1 MANDTNY
8 YLFKILTEDLGDK
21 RYLKKSDYKKYTLPI
36 ATHTTLGGIKVGS
49 GLSIDSS
56 TGVLTANVQTWSS
69 LTGKP
74 FSSVNTTD
82 FTTTSGILSINNAT
96 WAKKSDVSNSLS
108 EYYTKEQVDSLV
120 SNLKKAIITVVP
132 TLPATGKEGI
142 IYLVGTSAPYEQYV
156 WEGSAWIDL
165 GSTEIDLSN
174 YVNTASTLTANQ
186 IVLGDGTKKVK
197 ASGKTIASSVTNDA
211 TSVPT
216 SQAVKTYADTEL
228 VKKQDKLSQAQMNA
242 VNSGITASDVARYDA
257 YGSTKQNVLNTEQLD
272 AVNSGIT
279 KAKVSKYDGYDAQIK
294 LKQNILHTEGSAIY
308 KNQDNSIYLS
318 SKLTGMS
325 NIAVVNCQNDESET
339 NGEKNKFTGYLT
351 NTLIVPTGDDS
362 NLLTTSLV
370 VYAGKRIT
378 VGADTI
384 ATSVENAFNIWIN
397 YWINAHQATKPSL
410 KAIANETMG
419 WEGFHFPQFI
429 NWQNWK
435 IEYKKESVITFSND
449 NTGNGIVFRLS
460 SANVK
465 TDESGKVSYQAE
477 INLFDILEGEYG
489 DEQLCINAI
498 ADFLADE
505 TGDTV
510 DNAKLY
516 AKSAYLKIRLSF
528 TFEYDAHDIINVKLN
543 SSLYVMPD

>member
-1 MANDTNY
+1 MANNANF
-8 YLFKILTEDLGDK
+8 YLFKVLTEDLGDK
-21 RYLKKSDYKKYTLPI
+21 RYLKKSDYNAYVLPI
-36 ATHTTLGGIKVGS
+36 ASATKLGGIKVGS
-49 GLSIDSS
+49 GLSINSE
-56 TGVLTANVQTWSS
+56 GVLTANVQAWSS

-96 WAKKSDVSNSLS
+96 WAKKSDVSNSLNG
-108 EYYTKEQVDSLV
+108 YYTKGQVDNLL
-120 SNLKKAIITVVP
+120 SNLKKATITVVD
-132 TLPATGKEGI
+132 TLPTTGSEGI

-174 YVNTASTLTANQ
+174 YVNTTGTLTANQ

-211 TSVPT
+211 NSVPT

-228 VKKQDKLSQAQMNA
+228 AKKQDKLSQAQMNA
-242 VNSGITASDVARYDA
+242 VNSGITASKVATYDA
-257 YGSTKQNVLNTEQLD
+257 YGTNKQDNLNGTQLE
-272 AVNSGIT
+272 AVNSGINST
-279 KAKVSKYDGYDAQIK
+279 KVSKYDGYDAQIK
-294 LKQNILHTEGSAIY
+294 SKQGNLKTEGSAIY
-308 KNQDNSIYLS
+308 KNLDDSIYLS

-325 NIAVVNCQNDESET
+325 NIAVVNCQNDENET

-351 NTLIVPTGDDS
+351 NTLIVPTGTRS
-362 NLLTTSLV
+362 GLLTTSLV
-370 VYAGKRIT
+370 VYAGRRIT
-378 VGADTI
+378 VGADTV
-384 ATSVENAFNIWIN
+384 ATSVANAFYIWIN
-397 YWINAHQATKPSL
+397 YWVNAQATKPSL
-410 KAIANETMG
+410 IAIANETMG

-429 NWQNWK
+429 NWQDWK

-477 INLFDILEGEYG
+477 VNLFDILEGEYNT
-489 DEQLCINAI
+489 EQLCINAI
-498 ADFLADE
+498 ADFLANE

-528 TFEYDAHDIINVKLN
+528 TYQYDAHDIIDIKLN
-543 SSLYVMPD
+543 SSLYVMPN

>member
-1 MANDTNY
+1 MANDANC

-56 TGVLTANVQTWSS
+56 TGVLTANVQAWSS

-74 FSSVNTTD
+74 FSSVNPTD

-96 WAKKSDVSNSLS
+96 WAKKSDVSDSLS

-120 SNLKKAIITVVP
+120 SNLKKATITVVP
-132 TLPATGKEGI
+132 TLPATGEEGI

-174 YVNTASTLTANQ
+174 YVNTTGTLTAEH
-186 IVLGDGTKKVK
+186 IILGDGTKKVK

-211 TSVPT
+211 NSVPT
-216 SQAVKTYADTEL
+216 SQAVKTYANAEL
-228 VKKQDKLSQAQMNA
+228 AKKQDKLSTAQMNA
-242 VNSGITASDVARYDA
+242 VNSGITASKVATYDGYA
-257 YGSTKQNVLNTEQLD
+257 DGKQDKLTEAQLN

-279 KAKVSKYDGYDAQIK
+279 GAKVAKYDAYATN
-294 LKQNILHTEGSAIY
+294 KQNKLNTNGSAIHI
-308 KNQDNSIYLS
+308 NDEDSIYLS
-318 SKLTGMS
+318 SVKTEMAD
-325 NIAVVNCQNDESET
+325 IAVVNCQDLDGSGN
-339 NGEKNKFTGYLT
+339 FTGFIT
-351 NTLIVPTGDDS
+351 NTLGTFS
-362 NLLTTSLV
+362 TLTI
-370 VYAGKRIT
+370 YAGEGTT
-378 VGADTI
+378 VNADTL
-384 ATSVENAFNIWIN
+384 ATNVKNVFNVWIN
-397 YWINAHQATKPSL
+397 YWVNANGFLTE
-410 KAIANETMG
+410 ETMN
-419 WEGFHFPQFI
+419 WAGFHFPQFI
-429 NWQNWK
+429 NWGGWE
-435 IEYKKESVITFSND
+435 IIYKNNDTVLTTSN
-449 NTGNGIVFRLS
+449 GNGIVFRLS

-465 TDESGKVSYQAE
+465 ADENENKSGKVSYQAE
-477 INLFDILEGEYG
+477 INLFDILEGEY
-489 DEQLCINAI
+489 DTEQLCINAI
-498 ADFLADE
+498 ADFLANE

-510 DNAKLY
+510 NNAKLY

-528 TFEYDAHDIINVKLN
+528 TYQYDAHDIINVKLN

>member
-1 MANDTNY
+1 MANYED

-56 TGVLTANVQTWSS
+56 TGVLTANVQAWSS

-108 EYYTKEQVDSLV
+108 EYYTKKQVDSLV
-120 SNLKKAIITVVP
+120 SNLKKATITVVP
-132 TLPATGKEGI
+132 TLPATGEEGI

-174 YVNTASTLTANQ
+174 YVNTTGTLTADH
-186 IVLGDGTKKVK
+186 IILGDGTKKVK

-211 TSVPT
+211 NSVPT
-216 SQAVKTYADTEL
+216 SHAVKTYADTEL
-228 VKKQDKLSQAQMNA
+228 AKKQDKLTQAQMNA
-242 VNSGITASDVARYDA
+242 VNSGITAFKVAAYDA
-257 YGSTKQNVLNTEQLD
+257 YADGKQDTLNATQLE

-279 KAKVSKYDGYDAQIK
+279 GAKVAKYDAYATN
-294 LKQNILHTEGSAIY
+294 KQNKLNTNGSAIHT
-308 KNQDNSIYLS
+308 NANDSIYLS
-318 SKLTGMS
+318 SADTQP
-325 NIAVVNCQNDESET
+325 NDITIVNCHIRNIDEPEI
-339 NGEKNKFTGYLT
+339 GFIT
-351 NTLIVPTGDDS
+351 NTLNAPISIVI
-362 NLLTTSLV
+362 
-370 VYAGKRIT
+370 YAGKGI
-378 VGADTI
+378 VVDTDGM
-384 ATSVENAFNIWIN
+384 ATSVGNAFNLWIN
-397 YWINAHQATKPSL
+397 YWRAANESTNASI
-410 KAIANETMG
+410 KAIADETMQ
-419 WEGFHFPQFI
+419 WSGFHFPQFI
-429 NWQNWK
+429 NWMNWK
-435 IEYKKESVITFSND
+435 IEYKKSNGTVISLANINED
-449 NTGNGIVFRLS
+449 ENIMFRLS
-460 SANVK
+460 SLSTIDN
-465 TDESGKVSYQAE
+465 SGKVSYQAE
-477 INLFDILEGEYG
+477 INLFDILESEY
-489 DEQLCINAI
+489 DTEQLCINAI
-498 ADFLADE
+498 ADFLANE

-528 TFEYDAHDIINVKLN
+528 AYQYYAHDIINVKLN

>member
-1 MANDTNY
+1 MANDANY

-21 RYLKKSDYKKYTLPI
+21 RYLKKSDYEKYTLPI

-56 TGVLTANVQTWSS
+56 TGVLTANVQAWSS

-108 EYYTKEQVDSLV
+108 EYYTKGQVDSLV
-120 SNLKKAIITVVP
+120 SNLKKATITVVP
-132 TLPATGKEGI
+132 TLPATGEEGI

-174 YVNTASTLTANQ
+174 YVNTTGTLTANQ

-211 TSVPT
+211 NSVPT
-216 SQAVKTYADTEL
+216 SHAVKTYADAEL
-228 VKKQDKLSQAQMNA
+228 AKKQDKLTQSQMNA
-242 VNSGITASDVARYDA
+242 VNSGITASKVAAYDGYA
-257 YGSTKQNVLNTEQLD
+257 NGKQDKLTQAQLN

-279 KAKVSKYDGYDAQIK
+279 GAKVAKYDAYATN
-294 LKQNILHTEGSAIY
+294 KQNILNTNGSAIHT
-308 KNQDNSIYLS
+308 NADDSIYLDS
-318 SKLTGMS
+318 SNTGMS
-325 NIAVVNCQNDESET
+325 NVAVVNCQDSGDGSGN
-339 NGEKNKFTGYLT
+339 FTGYIT
-351 NTLIVPTGDDS
+351 NTLVVSNTDDRPTLLIVYSGEG
-362 NLLTTSLV
+362 
-370 VYAGKRIT
+370 AT
-378 VGADTI
+378 VNTDVM
-384 ATSVENAFNIWIN
+384 ATCVETAFSPWIN
-397 YWINAHQATKPSL
+397 QWLNAQGIQSSDGMGDLAQ
-410 KAIANETMG
+410 ETMN
-419 WEGFHFPQFI
+419 WAGFHFPQFI
-429 NWQNWK
+429 NWQNWQ
-435 IEYKKESVITFSND
+435 IQYKNNFTTFVPGMGS
-449 NTGNGIVFRLS
+449 GIVFRLS
-460 SANVK
+460 TANASI
-465 TDESGKVSYQAE
+465 DENGKVSYQAE
-477 INLFDILEGEYG
+477 INLFDILEDEY
-489 DEQLCINAI
+489 DTEQLCINAI
-498 ADFLADE
+498 ADFLAHE

-528 TFEYDAHDIINVKLN
+528 TYQYDAHDIINVKLN

>member
-1 MANDTNY
+1 MASDANS
-8 YLFKILTEDLGDK
+8 YLFKVLTEDLGDK
-21 RYLKKSDYKKYTLPI
+21 RYLNKSDYEKYVLPI
-36 ATHTTLGGIKVGS
+36 ASATKLGGIKVGS
-49 GLSIDSS
+49 GLSINSE
-56 TGVLTANVQTWSS
+56 GVLTANVQAWSS

-108 EYYTKEQVDSLV
+108 GYYTKGQVDNLL
-120 SNLKKAIITVVP
+120 SNLKKATITVVD
-132 TLPATGKEGI
+132 TLPTTGSEGI

-174 YVNTASTLTANQ
+174 YVNTTGTLTANQ

-197 ASGKTIASSVTNDA
+197 ESGKTIASSVTNDA
-211 TSVPT
+211 NSVPT

-228 VKKQDKLSQAQMNA
+228 AKKQDKLSQAQMNA
-242 VNSGITASDVARYDA
+242 VNSGITASDVARYNS
-257 YGSTKQNVLNTEQLD
+257 YGLTKQNVLNTEQLD
-272 AVNSGIT
+272 AVNSGI
-279 KAKVSKYDGYDAQIK
+279 KRAKVLKYDDYDAQIK
-294 LKQNILHTEGSAIY
+294 SKQGNLKTEGSAIY

-325 NIAVVNCQNDESET
+325 NIAVVNCQNDENET
-339 NGEKNKFTGYLT
+339 NGEKNKFTGYIT
-351 NTLIVPTGDDS
+351 NTLIAPTSSG
-362 NLLTTSLV
+362 LTATPLV
-370 VYAGKRIT
+370 VYAGKGIRAD
-378 VGADTI
+378 ADTV

-397 YWINAHQATKPSL
+397 YWVNAQATKPSL
-410 KAIANETMG
+410 RAIANETMG

-429 NWQNWK
+429 NWQDWK
-435 IEYKKESVITFSND
+435 IEYKTGSVITLSTS
-449 NTGNGIVFRLS
+449 NTGNGIVFRLN

-477 INLFDILEGEYG
+477 VNLFDILENEY
-489 DEQLCINAI
+489 DTEQLCINSI
-498 ADFLADE
+498 ANFLANE

-510 DNAKLY
+510 GNAKTY

-528 TFEYDAHDIINVKLN
+528 TYQYDAHDIIDVKLN

>member
-1 MANDTNY
+1 MANDANF
-8 YLFKILTEDLGDK
+8 YLFKVLTEDLGDK
-21 RYLKKSDYKKYTLPI
+21 RYLKKSDYKACVLPI
-36 ATHTTLGGIKVGS
+36 ASVTKLGGIKVGS

-56 TGVLTANVQTWSS
+56 TGVLTANVQAWSS

-108 EYYTKEQVDSLV
+108 GYYTKGQVDNLL
-120 SNLKKAIITVVP
+120 SNLKKATITVVP
-132 TLPATGKEGI
+132 TLPATGSEGI

-174 YVNTASTLTANQ
+174 YVNTAGTLTANQ

-228 VKKQDKLSQAQMNA
+228 AKKQDKLSQAQMNA
-242 VNSGITASDVARYDA
+242 VNSGITASKVATYDA
-257 YGSTKQNVLNTEQLD
+257 YASGKQDKLNATQLE
-272 AVNSGIT
+272 AVNSGINGT
-279 KAKVSKYDGYDAQIK
+279 KVAKYDKYDGEIK
-294 LKQNILHTEGSAIY
+294 SKQEALSTQGSAIRINGNY
-308 KNQDNSIYLS
+308 SIYLS
-318 SKLTGMS
+318 SELTGMS
-325 NIAVVNCQNDESET
+325 DISVINCQP
-339 NGEKNKFTGYLT
+339 GEAGEFIGFIK
-351 NTLIVPTGDDS
+351 NTLIVPSADDGQT
-362 NLLTTSLV
+362 LLD
-370 VYAGKRIT
+370 VYAGEGIEIN
-378 VGADTI
+378 ADNLALI
-384 ATSVENAFNIWIN
+384 VENAFNIWIN
-397 YWINAHQATKPSL
+397 YWVNAQTRGDYITDL
-410 KAIANETMG
+410 ANETMN
-419 WEGFHFPQFI
+419 WATFHFPQFI
-429 NWQNWK
+429 NWQDWRIRYN
-435 IEYKKESVITFSND
+435 TTTLSNG
-449 NTGNGIVFRLS
+449 NTGSGIVFRLS

-477 INLFDILEGEYG
+477 VNLFDMLEGEY
-489 DEQLCINAI
+489 DTEQLCINAI
-498 ADFLADE
+498 AVFLANE
-505 TGDTV
+505 IGDTV

-528 TFEYDAHDIINVKLN
+528 KYQYDAHDIIDVKLN

>member
-1 MANDTNY
+1 MTNDANF
-8 YLFKILTEDLGDK
+8 YLYKILTEDLGDK
-21 RYLKKSDYKKYTLPI
+21 RYLKKSDYKAYVLPI
-36 ATHTTLGGIKVGS
+36 ASATTLGGIKVGS
-49 GLSIDSS
+49 GLSINSS
-56 TGVLTANVQTWSS
+56 TGVLTANVQAWSS

-74 FSSVNTTD
+74 FSSVNSTD

-108 EYYTKEQVDSLV
+108 GYYTKGQVDNLL
-120 SNLKKAIITVVP
+120 SNLKKATITVVE
-132 TLPATGKEGI
+132 TLPTTGQEGI

-174 YVNTASTLTANQ
+174 YVNTTGTLTANQ

-211 TSVPT
+211 SSVPT
-216 SQAVKTYADTEL
+216 SQAVKTYADAEL
-228 VKKQDKLSQAQMNA
+228 AKKQDKLSTAQMNA
-242 VNSGITASDVARYDA
+242 VNSGITASKVATYDA
-257 YGSTKQNVLNTEQLD
+257 YATNKQDKLNATQLG
-272 AVNSGIT
+272 AVNSGIDST
-279 KAKVSKYDGYDAQIK
+279 KVAKYDGYDAQIK
-294 LKQNILHTEGSAIY
+294 SKQGKLKTEGSAIY

-318 SKLTGMS
+318 SKFTGMS
-325 NIAVVNCQNDESET
+325 NIAVVNCQNNENET

-351 NTLIVPTGDDS
+351 NTLIVPTGIS
-362 NLLTTSLV
+362 SGLLTTSLV
-370 VYAGKRIT
+370 VYAGKGTT
-378 VGADTI
+378 VGADTV

-397 YWINAHQATKPSL
+397 YWVNAQATKPSL
-410 KAIANETMG
+410 IAIANETMG

-429 NWQNWK
+429 NWQDWK
-435 IEYKKESVITFSND
+435 IEYKTGSVITLSND

-460 SANVK
+460 SANVS

-477 INLFDILEGEYG
+477 VNLFDILEYEYNT
-489 DEQLCINAI
+489 EQLCINAI
-498 ADFLADE
+498 ADFLAQE

-510 DNAKLY
+510 DNAKVY
-516 AKSAYLKIRLSF
+516 AKSAYLKIKLSF
-528 TFEYDAHDIINVKLN
+528 KYQYDARDIIDVRLN

>member
-1 MANDTNY
+1 MANDANF
-8 YLFKILTEDLGDK
+8 YLSKVLTEDLGDK
-21 RYLKKSDYKKYTLPI
+21 RYLKKSDYEKYVLPI
-36 ATHTTLGGIKVGS
+36 ASATKLGGIKVGS
-49 GLSIDSS
+49 GLSINSE
-56 TGVLTANVQTWSS
+56 GVLTANVQAWSS

-108 EYYTKEQVDSLV
+108 GYYTKGQVDNLL
-120 SNLKKAIITVVP
+120 SNLKKATITVVS
-132 TLPATGKEGI
+132 TLPSTGSEGI

-174 YVNTASTLTANQ
+174 YVNTTGTLTANQ

-211 TSVPT
+211 NSVPT

-228 VKKQDKLSQAQMNA
+228 AKKQDKLSQAQMNA
-242 VNSGITASDVARYDA
+242 VNSGITASDVARYDSYA
-257 YGSTKQNVLNTEQLD
+257 STKQNVLNTEQLD

-279 KAKVSKYDGYDAQIK
+279 RVKVSKYDDYDAKIK
-294 LKQNILHTEGSAIY
+294 SKQGNLKTEGSAIY

-325 NIAVVNCQNDESET
+325 NIAVVNCQNDENET
-339 NGEKNKFTGYLT
+339 NGEKNKLTGYLT
-351 NTLIVPTGDDS
+351 NTLIVPSGS
-362 NLLTTSLV
+362 GSGLLTTSLV
-370 VYAGKRIT
+370 VYAGRIT
-378 VGADTI
+378 VGADTV
-384 ATSVENAFNIWIN
+384 ATSVANAFNIWID
-397 YWINAHQATKPSL
+397 YWVYAQNTKPSL
-410 KAIANETMG
+410 RDIANETMG

-429 NWQNWK
+429 NWQDWK
-435 IEYKKESVITFSND
+435 IEYKTESVITLSND

-477 INLFDILEGEYG
+477 VNLFDILENEYNT
-489 DEQLCINAI
+489 EQLCINAI
-498 ADFLADE
+498 AGFLANE

-528 TFEYDAHDIINVKLN
+528 KYQYDAHDIIDVKLN

>member
-1 MANDTNY
+1 MANDASF
-8 YLFKILTEDLGDK
+8 YLFKVLTEDLGDK
-21 RYLKKSDYKKYTLPI
+21 RYLKKSDYKAYVLPI
-36 ATHTTLGGIKVGS
+36 ASATKLGGIKVGS

-56 TGVLTANVQTWSS
+56 TGVLTANVQAWSS

-108 EYYTKEQVDSLV
+108 GYYTKGQVDNLL
-120 SNLKKAIITVVP
+120 SNLKKATITVVP
-132 TLPATGKEGI
+132 TLPAKGDEGI

-174 YVNTASTLTANQ
+174 YVNTTGTLTANQ

-228 VKKQDKLSQAQMNA
+228 AKKQDKLTQAQMNA
-242 VNSGITASDVARYDA
+242 VNSGITASKVATYDGYA
-257 YGSTKQNVLNTEQLD
+257 GGKQDKLNATQLE

-279 KAKVSKYDGYDAQIK
+279 KNKVSKYDGYDAQIK
-294 LKQNILHTEGSAIY
+294 TKQGNLKTEGSAIY

-318 SKLTGMS
+318 SKFTGMS
-325 NIAVVNCQNDESET
+325 NIAVVNCQDNENET
-339 NGEKNKFTGYLT
+339 NGEKNKSTGYLT
-351 NTLIVPTGDDS
+351 NTLIVPTGEGS
-362 NLLTTSLV
+362 NLFNTSLV
-370 VYAGKRIT
+370 AYAGKRIKID
-378 VGADTI
+378 ADTV
-384 ATSVENAFNIWIN
+384 ATSVENAFNVWIN
-397 YWINAHQATKPSL
+397 YWVNAQATKPSL
-410 KAIANETMG
+410 RAIANETMG

-429 NWQNWK
+429 NWQDWK

-477 INLFDILEGEYG
+477 INLFDMLENEY
-489 DEQLCINAI
+489 DTEQLCINAI

-528 TFEYDAHDIINVKLN
+528 RYQYDAHDIIDVKLN
-543 SSLYVMPD
+543 SSLYVMSD

>member
-1 MANDTNY
+1 MANDANY

-56 TGVLTANVQTWSS
+56 TGVLTANVQAWSS

-74 FSSVNTTD
+74 FSSVNSTD

-108 EYYTKEQVDSLV
+108 EYYTKGQVDNLV
-120 SNLKKAIITVVP
+120 SNLKKATITVVP
-132 TLPATGKEGI
+132 TLPVTGEEGI

-174 YVNTASTLTANQ
+174 YVNTTATLTANQ
-186 IVLGDGTKKVK
+186 IILGDGTKKVK

-211 TSVPT
+211 NSVPT
-216 SQAVKTYADTEL
+216 SHAVKTYADAEL
-228 VKKQDKLSQAQMNA
+228 AKKQDKLSTAQMNA
-242 VNSGITASDVARYDA
+242 VNSGITASKVAAYDGYA
-257 YGSTKQNVLNTEQLD
+257 NGKQDKLTEAQLN

-279 KAKVSKYDGYDAQIK
+279 GAKVAKYDAYATN
-294 LKQNILHTEGSAIY
+294 KQNILNTNGSAIH
-308 KNQDNSIYLS
+308 KNANDSIYLDS
-318 SKLTGMS
+318 SNTGMS
-325 NIAVVNCQNDESET
+325 NVAVVNCQDSGDGSGN
-339 NGEKNKFTGYLT
+339 FTGYIT
-351 NTLIVPTGDDS
+351 NTLAVPSSEDGQTMLD
-362 NLLTTSLV
+362 
-370 VYAGKRIT
+370 VYAGEGIT
-378 VGADTI
+378 VNADTL
-384 ATSVENAFNIWIN
+384 ATSVENAFNVWIN
-397 YWINAHQATKPSL
+397 QWLNAQGIESSDGMGDLAQ
-410 KAIANETMG
+410 ETMN
-419 WEGFHFPQFI
+419 WAGFHFPQFI
-429 NWQNWK
+429 NWQDWRIRYN
-435 IEYKKESVITFSND
+435 TTTLSND
-449 NTGNGIVFRLS
+449 NTGSGIVFRLS

-465 TDESGKVSYQAE
+465 IDESGKVSYQAE
-477 INLFDILEGEYG
+477 INLFDILEGEY
-489 DEQLCINAI
+489 DTEQLCINAI
-498 ADFLADE
+498 ADFLAHE
-505 TGDTV
+505 IGDTV

-528 TFEYDAHDIINVKLN
+528 TYQYDAHDIINVKLN

>member
-1 MANDTNY
+1 MANDANC

-21 RYLKKSDYKKYTLPI
+21 RYLKKSDYEKYTLPI

-56 TGVLTANVQTWSS
+56 TGVLTANVQAWSS

-108 EYYTKEQVDSLV
+108 EYYTKKQVDSLV
-120 SNLKKAIITVVP
+120 SSLKKATITVVP
-132 TLPATGKEGI
+132 TLPATGEEGI

-174 YVNTASTLTANQ
+174 YVNTTGTLTADH
-186 IVLGDGTKKVK
+186 IILGDGIKKVK

-211 TSVPT
+211 NSVPT
-216 SQAVKTYADTEL
+216 SQAVKTYADAEL
-228 VKKQDKLSQAQMNA
+228 AKKQGNLSATQLAA
-242 VNSGITASDVARYDA
+242 VNSGITGAKVAKYDA
-257 YGSTKQNVLNTEQLD
+257 YETN
-272 AVNSGIT
+272 
-279 KAKVSKYDGYDAQIK
+279 
-294 LKQNILHTEGSAIY
+294 KQNILNTNGSAIH
-308 KNQDNSIYLS
+308 KNANDSIYLDS
-318 SKLTGMS
+318 SNIGMS
-325 NIAVVNCQNDESET
+325 NVAVVNCQDSGDGSGN
-339 NGEKNKFTGYLT
+339 FTGYIT
-351 NTLIVPTGDDS
+351 NTLVVPSSEDGQTMLD
-362 NLLTTSLV
+362 
-370 VYAGKRIT
+370 VYAGEGIT
-378 VGADTI
+378 VNADTL

-397 YWINAHQATKPSL
+397 QWLNAQGIQSSDGMGDLAQ
-410 KAIANETMG
+410 ETMN
-419 WEGFHFPQFI
+419 WAGFHFPQLI
-429 NWQNWK
+429 NWQDWRIRYNT
-435 IEYKKESVITFSND
+435 ITFSNG
-449 NTGNGIVFRLS
+449 NTGSGIVFRLS

-477 INLFDILEGEYG
+477 INLFDILEGEY
-489 DEQLCINAI
+489 DTEQLCINAI
-498 ADFLADE
+498 ADFLANE

-528 TFEYDAHDIINVKLN
+528 TYQYDAHDIINVKLN

>member
-1 MANDTNY
+1 MANDANY

-21 RYLKKSDYKKYTLPI
+21 RYLKKSNYEKYTLPI

-56 TGVLTANVQTWSS
+56 TGVLTANVQAWSS

-120 SNLKKAIITVVP
+120 SNLKKATITVVP
-132 TLPATGKEGI
+132 TLPATGEEGI

-174 YVNTASTLTANQ
+174 YVNTTATLTANQ

-211 TSVPT
+211 DSVPT
-216 SQAVKTYADTEL
+216 SHAVKTYTDAEL
-228 VKKQDKLSQAQMNA
+228 AKKQGNLSATQLAA
-242 VNSGITASDVARYDA
+242 VNSGITGAKVAKYDA
-257 YGSTKQNVLNTEQLD
+257 YETNKQNKLNT
-272 AVNSGIT
+272 N
-279 KAKVSKYDGYDAQIK
+279 
-294 LKQNILHTEGSAIY
+294 GSAIHI
-308 KNQDNSIYLS
+308 NDEDSIYLS
-318 SKLTGMS
+318 SAKTEMAD
-325 NIAVVNCQNDESET
+325 IAVVNCQDLDGSGN
-339 NGEKNKFTGYLT
+339 FTGYIT
-351 NTLIVPTGDDS
+351 NTLGTFTT
-362 NLLTTSLV
+362 LTI
-370 VYAGKRIT
+370 YAGEGTT
-378 VGADTI
+378 VNANTL
-384 ATSVENAFNIWIN
+384 ATNVKNVFNVWIN
-397 YWINAHQATKPSL
+397 YWANANGFL
-410 KAIANETMG
+410 VEETMN
-419 WEGFHFPQFI
+419 WAGFHFPQFI
-429 NWQNWK
+429 NWGGWE
-435 IEYKKESVITFSND
+435 IIYKNNDTVLTTSN
-449 NTGNGIVFRLS
+449 GNGIVFRLS

-465 TDESGKVSYQAE
+465 ADENENKSGKVSYQAE
-477 INLFDILEGEYG
+477 INLFDILEGEY
-489 DEQLCINAI
+489 DTEQLCINAI
-498 ADFLADE
+498 ADFLANE

-528 TFEYDAHDIINVKLN
+528 TYQYDAHDIINVKLN

>member
-1 MANDTNY
+1 MANDSNY

-21 RYLKKSDYKKYTLPI
+21 RYLKKSDYEKYTLPI

-56 TGVLTANVQTWSS
+56 TGVLTANVQAWSS

-120 SNLKKAIITVVP
+120 SNLKKATITVVP
-132 TLPATGKEGI
+132 TLPATGEEGI

-174 YVNTASTLTANQ
+174 YVNTTGTLTADH
-186 IVLGDGTKKVK
+186 IILGDGIKKVK
-197 ASGKTIASSVTNDA
+197 ASEKTIASSVINDA
-211 TSVPT
+211 NSVPT
-216 SQAVKTYADTEL
+216 SQAVKTYADAEL
-228 VKKQDKLSQAQMNA
+228 AKKQGNLSATQLAA
-242 VNSGITASDVARYDA
+242 VNSGITGAKVVKYDA
-257 YGSTKQNVLNTEQLD
+257 YETN
-272 AVNSGIT
+272 
-279 KAKVSKYDGYDAQIK
+279 
-294 LKQNILHTEGSAIY
+294 KQNILNTNGSAIH
-308 KNQDNSIYLS
+308 KNANDSIYLDS
-318 SKLTGMS
+318 SNTGMS
-325 NIAVVNCQNDESET
+325 NVAVVNCQDSGDGSGN
-339 NGEKNKFTGYLT
+339 FTGYIT
-351 NTLIVPTGDDS
+351 NTLVVPSSEDGQTMLD
-362 NLLTTSLV
+362 
-370 VYAGKRIT
+370 VYAGEGIT
-378 VGADTI
+378 VNADTL

-397 YWINAHQATKPSL
+397 QWLNAQGIQSSDGMGDLAQ
-410 KAIANETMG
+410 ETMN
-419 WEGFHFPQFI
+419 WAGFHFPQLI
-429 NWQNWK
+429 NWQDWRIRYNTT
-435 IEYKKESVITFSND
+435 TFSNGS
-449 NTGNGIVFRLS
+449 TGSGIVFRLS

-477 INLFDILEGEYG
+477 INLFDILEGEY
-489 DEQLCINAI
+489 DTEQLCINAI
-498 ADFLADE
+498 ADFLANE

-528 TFEYDAHDIINVKLN
+528 TYQYDAHDIINVKLN